1 MMPSKRSPV
10 SGSSAETMG
19 VCSVTS
25 RRTCAATMRTM
36 RSASAAPMRSPLSRR
51 PTTARSIHNRPSGLT
66 MTSSTV
72 GSAKAAAMLGP
83 KAVRSI
89 CRRRASASSAAAV
102 AKTSGIFFSC
112 GSNIGGSCGSNV
124 GGLDILGWVGLGRA
138 GLALVGR
145 GCELIR
151 LILGEPLQ
159 HLRRQAPIAAQP
171 AGDLFNEYV
180 KALAAQQPCSLLLA
194 LGEWRGDGEEVAHV
208 QGQRFGGDGAVA
220 VDAVDG
226 LGEEI

>member
-25 RRTCAATMRTM
+25 RRTCAATIRTM

-51 PTTARSIHNRPSGLT
+51 PTMARSIHSRPSGLT

-72 GSAKAAAMLGP
+72 GSAKAAAILGP

-102 AKTSGIFFSC
+102 AKTSGILFSC
-112 GSNIGGSCGSNV
+112 GSNIGGSCGSNI
-124 GGLDILGWVGLGRA
+124 GGLGFLGWVGPARIG
-138 GLALVGR
+138 G

-151 LILGEPLQ
+151 LILGEPLH

-171 AGDLFNEYV
+171 PGDLFNEYV
-180 KALAAQQPCSLLLA
+180 KTLATQRARSLLLA
-194 LGEWRGDGEEVAHV
+194 LGERRGDGEEVAHV
-208 QGQRFGGDGAVA
+208 QGQRFADDGALAADA
-220 VDAVDG
+220 VDA
-226 LGEEI
+226 LGEKI